1 MTSRKERIEYIREM
15 LREIGDLA
23 ERDHLDL
30 LGYILRMAE
39 AEAINLLQSEIHELH
54 H

>member
-1 MTSRKERIEYIREM
+1 MTSLKERIEYIREM
-15 LREIGDLA
+15 LMEIGELA
-23 ERDHLDL
+23 ESDDLEL

-39 AEAINLLQSEIHELH
+39 AEAVNLLQSEICELH